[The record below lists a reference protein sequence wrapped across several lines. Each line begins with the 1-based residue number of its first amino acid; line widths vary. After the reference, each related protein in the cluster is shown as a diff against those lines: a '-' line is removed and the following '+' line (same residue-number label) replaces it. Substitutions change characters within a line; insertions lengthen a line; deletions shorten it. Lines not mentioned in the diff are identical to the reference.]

1 MKITYWEGELGKKTT
16 FEENYATKKKI
27 LNQGMKGCKTQTI
40 QGGGGCTDILWN
52 YTFLSKTEQLGTLST
67 SCWN

>member
-1 MKITYWEGELGKKTT
+1 MKITYWEGEPGKKTT
-16 FEENYATKKKI
+16 FEENYATKKK
-27 LNQGMKGCKTQTI
+27 NPQPGDEGVQNTNYPR
-40 QGGGGCTDILWN
+40 GGGCTDILWN